1 MGRFFLVFT
10 FILLSAT
17 ARADLDALGFL
28 AGTWHSA
35 DFGKGA
41 SEVWV
46 PGSSSMA
53 GIFKG
58 ELNDGRV
65 ITEFMLIHSTDDGV
79 VLRWNHFN
87 QDFTRWEKVPIEH
100 VLVEFRSNYANFQM
114 TEPVKGLPRNL
125 VYLRRGDELTVW
137 VGDLSAEDQSGAF
150 ELMFLK
156 SSQ

>member
-1 MGRFFLVFT
+1 MHRIFLAISL
-10 FILLSAT
+10 ILLSAI

-28 AGTWHSA
+28 AGTWHSS
-35 DFGKGA
+35 DLGKGV

-46 PGSSSMA
+46 PGSTSMA

-65 ITEFMLIHSTDDGV
+65 ITEFMLIHSTANGV

-87 QDFTRWEKVPIEH
+87 QDYTRWEAAPIEH
-100 VLVEFRSNYANFQM
+100 VLVETRSNYANFQM
-114 TEPVKGLPRNL
+114 IESVKGLPRNL
-125 VYLRRGDELTVW
+125 VYSRQGDELTVW
-137 VGDLSAEDQSGAF
+137 IGDLSVEDQSSAF
-150 ELMFLK
+150 ELTFLK